1 MEVQSG
7 LITHDSLGSIPKRSQ
22 TYMTELVD
30 VYDLKSYPT
39 GCWFKSSYKY
49 MYSTQQ
55 VSFYLRKVRSFNKS
69 KYARNRQLARVIFYI
84 SLYINL
90 IVIFG
95 VFSIFY
101 GLMFKFSN

>member
-1 MEVQSG
+1 
-7 LITHDSLGSIPKRSQ
+7 
-22 TYMTELVD
+22 
-30 VYDLKSYPT
+30 
-39 GCWFKSSYKY
+39 

-55 VSFYLRKVRSFNKS
+55 VSCYLRKVRSFNKS

-101 GLMFKFSN
+101 GLMFKFSNWWFLYFIFLSAFIVPSFMRVWQRKN